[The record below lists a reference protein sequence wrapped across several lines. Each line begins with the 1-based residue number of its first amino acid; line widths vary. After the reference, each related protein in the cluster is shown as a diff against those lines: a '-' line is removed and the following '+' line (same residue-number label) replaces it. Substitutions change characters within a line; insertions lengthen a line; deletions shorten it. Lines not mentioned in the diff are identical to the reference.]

1 MAEDKT
7 EYINM
12 LLSEHDKMCIEIR
25 RLREQNHALK
35 HEVTEAVKYQRILLK
50 ENKAVRKELLEAMK
64 KGK

>member
-1 MAEDKT
+1 MADDKT

-12 LLSEHDKMCIEIR
+12 LLSENDKLCAEIR
-25 RLREQNHALK
+25 RLRDQNQALK

-64 KGK
+64 KG